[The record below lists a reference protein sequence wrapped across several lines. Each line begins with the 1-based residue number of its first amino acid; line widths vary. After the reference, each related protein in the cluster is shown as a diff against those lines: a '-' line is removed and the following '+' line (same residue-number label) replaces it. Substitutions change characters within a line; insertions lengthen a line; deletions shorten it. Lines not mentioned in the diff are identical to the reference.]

1 LTAFFPTLLWEFYNV
16 QNEQCSLKGDT
27 HRKVH
32 RNILLLLACLV
43 WRNASFN
50 ILRFGCNFAEQALD
64 DRKNEVGPAK
74 KCSVTINL
82 IYQQGAINYASNRR
96 NCF

>member
-1 LTAFFPTLLWEFYNV
+1 M
-16 QNEQCSLKGDT
+16 
-27 HRKVH
+27 
-32 RNILLLLACLV
+32 LLACLV